1 MSWQKDWKTQKN
13 TRPPAQFIAR
23 PMHRFFFRDEMMVL
37 AWKSFKAKQQQR
49 KLMKQ
54 LYWWCSRVTTARAK
68 AVVHRWWW
76 WRDSGGVRSAIIDV
90 RAKEETNK
98 RQQYWKKHLESSG
111 STHYKV
117 STNPPYEEPE
127 KKHVFLTLIPLQN
140 SVQRWTRQ
148 HLPGDGDF
156 RHTPR
161 VWGPR
166 FGPYNQTWSKSSGKI
181 ILCSRF

>member
-1 MSWQKDWKTQKN
+1 MPVVQHPLSFSARFMPKYLRWHLFVNKRSCLGKRIGKLRKTLALLLSSS
-13 TRPPAQFIAR
+13 RGLPCIG
-23 PMHRFFFRDEMMVL
+23 FFFRDEMMVL

-117 STNPPYEEPE
+117 STNPLTRSQKKTRVFNPY
-127 KKHVFLTLIPLQN
+127 
-140 SVQRWTRQ
+140 SVAK
-148 HLPGDGDF
+148 
-156 RHTPR
+156 
-161 VWGPR
+161 
-166 FGPYNQTWSKSSGKI
+166 FGPKVNPSTSPGGWR
-181 ILCSRF
+181 L